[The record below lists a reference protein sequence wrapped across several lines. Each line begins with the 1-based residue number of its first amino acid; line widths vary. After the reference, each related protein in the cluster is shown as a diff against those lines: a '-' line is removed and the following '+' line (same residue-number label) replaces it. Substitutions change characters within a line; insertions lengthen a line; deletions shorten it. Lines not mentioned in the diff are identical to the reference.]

1 LANLS
6 TWQEQVG
13 DALESLSSE
22 DWLEAIEAADR
33 AIVNYP
39 DHVAENSAYLIKAR
53 GHEELEQTDLA
64 ISALESYWRLGGY
77 EPTALKRLAT
87 WLAEDGRTDAAIE
100 VMADALNVSP
110 LDDETHVEL
119 GGWLLAE
126 QQPREALREYEA
138 SLAMNPHDQAAA
150 HYRLA
155 TAYQQLEDQSKTLEH
170 VLYALEI
177 APHYREAQ
185 QLLLEIAR

>member
-1 LANLS
+1 M
-6 TWQEQVG
+6 T
-13 DALESLSSE
+13 
-22 DWLEAIEAADR
+22 
-33 AIVNYP
+33 
-39 DHVAENSAYLIKAR
+39 
-53 GHEELEQTDLA
+53 
-64 ISALESYWRLGGY
+64 
-77 EPTALKRLAT
+77 
-87 WLAEDGRTDAAIE
+87 
-100 VMADALNVSP
+100 DALNVSP
-110 LDDETHVEL
+110 LDDETHVDL

-155 TAYQQLEDQSKTLEH
+155 TAYQQLEDPAKTLEH